1 MIVCTS
7 HNFSLFAIVLPTIR
21 PLSKLVEIWRSSDE
35 NNFAQFFETRCISV
49 TGEDRHFKLGGC
61 RFVIAWPSLS
71 LTKTVPERGVVRV
84 TWPTLEF
91 YTPWNTLGTTKA
103 TDFKFCALLT
113 TRSTN
118 LQVTN
123 CPLSGRGEGHVT
135 NFRILH
141 HLKFLWNSHRPK

>member
-7 HNFSLFAIVLPTIR
+7 HNFSLFAIVLPTIIKIGGN
-21 PLSKLVEIWRSSDE
+21 LTKFWRK
-35 NNFAQFFETRCISV
+35 QFCTVFWDTMYFRRL
-49 TGEDRHFKLGGC
+49 TGEDRHFKLGGY
-61 RFVIAWPSLS
+61 RFVIACPSLS